1 MYEEKLELVGIY
13 QHETK
18 IYLLGK
24 IEFEMCSGGG
34 HECRQIQPGSQ
45 DMLKD
50 VQNGLLAHPV

>member
-1 MYEEKLELVGIY
+1 MKKKKLELIGLY

-50 VQNGLLAHPV
+50 VQNGLLTYPV